1 VISWDAASQRPSILQ
16 LTIYYDNQGIS
27 TLELAVLYKNS
38 FRHFHFACEN
48 IFIIA
53 RAPSFLTP
61 IHKSN
66 LPTNAAMH
74 LQPIL
79 LIPILAIG
87 TLANKPLKITK
98 DGVDSYLLANSLA
111 TGERVATEVYEK
123 CREKNRDGVQI
134 NAGEKCLWNAVVYMI
149 EALRDAHS
157 FVGIALLSNTV
168 NNMQSI
174 ADISSVNVTGPLS
187 PSSSGSVDFASTV
200 VASATTTPPLKLKR
214 QDSSAKEVVWADL
227 NDQIRRRSEGEHR
240 PRAVHVGPS
249 NLHPTDGL
257 AVRTN
262 VRSGDATL
270 HVHTNGSHATAAF
283 TKDSIPSLGRRDA
296 GSTTGPEF
304 QFEGSPQGLK
314 VQLKVLDQNAY
325 DILLNLTYELGL
337 GKDGLAPKLKG
348 SDSWA
353 LALCNNLSNKQTLW
367 GRLIAED
374 NGAGDEY
381 EEEGL
386 INCDEL
392 SR

>member
-1 VISWDAASQRPSILQ
+1 
-16 LTIYYDNQGIS
+16 
-27 TLELAVLYKNS
+27 
-38 FRHFHFACEN
+38 
-48 IFIIA
+48 
-53 RAPSFLTP
+53 
-61 IHKSN
+61 
-66 LPTNAAMH
+66 
-74 LQPIL
+74 
-79 LIPILAIG
+79 
-87 TLANKPLKITK
+87 
-98 DGVDSYLLANSLA
+98 
-111 TGERVATEVYEK
+111 
-123 CREKNRDGVQI
+123 
-134 NAGEKCLWNAVVYMI
+134 VYMI

-386 INCDEL
+386 INCDAL